1 METTYEEES
10 ANKSPSMII
19 NRTGET
25 EQLDRELLQVAK
37 QTLFYMQ
44 YPRTCPIIP
53 PQQPCPT
60 REKVIIHCVRH
71 AQAYHNLRENP
82 DRRITTD
89 PKLTQLGVKQA
100 LNLKATFTT
109 TNVTHILC
117 SPLTRA
123 LQTAQIAF
131 EDVISQGLKVV
142 AYPDLREHG
151 SGPASTGTSLQELQR
166 LLHNANQITDLSLVP
181 EGWES
186 NDKECKDERRI
197 RARRVRKEL
206 WELGQEALKET
217 GGKWKGYEVSRGAM
231 HQNIEILVV
240 SHGAFLQK
248 MLGLKRMF
256 WNCEW
261 KSFEFAREDNQSGI
275 NKYYLKE
282 TGESRSRVST
292 PIRE

>member
-1 METTYEEES
+1 MHRYNGPAS
-10 ANKSPSMII
+10 PHSPDLRGKKANKS
-19 NRTGET
+19 
-25 EQLDRELLQVAK
+25 
-37 QTLFYMQ
+37 
-44 YPRTCPIIP
+44 
-53 PQQPCPT
+53 
-60 REKVIIHCVRH
+60 
-71 AQAYHNLRENP
+71 QAYHNLRENP
-82 DRRITTD
+82 DRTITTD

-100 LNLKATFTT
+100 LNLKETFTT

-123 LQTAQIAF
+123 LQTAQIAC
-131 EDVISQGLKVV
+131 EDLISQGLKVV

-151 SGPASTGTSLQELQR
+151 SGPASTGTGLQELQR

-248 MLGLKRMF
+248 MLGL
-256 WNCEW
+256 ES
-261 KSFEFAREDNQSGI
+261 KSSLSS
-275 NKYYLKE
+275 KY
-282 TGESRSRVST
+282 GEGLGHY
-292 PIRE
+292 